1 MKDFSVKSKI
11 FIFIIYT
18 VFGELFRHWIRNYK
32 HTLDSKRFDTL
43 LRDVMGKY
51 DDQYKICWSLNCH
64 LFRLALYCS
73 KTLSEPWL
81 KGRIRTFG
89 YRLQRTIQT
98 CDITF
103 SASGRAHKVFFR
115 VVFLQRSSHLL
126 SYHIYDIYNDPRFL
140 TSKWYPSR
148 LRPVTDFFASWN

>member
-18 VFGELFRHWIRNYK
+18 VFGELLRHSSRDDK
-32 HTLDSKRFDTL
+32 HTLGSKQFNTL
-43 LRDVMGKY
+43 LRDVMAKY
-51 DDQYKICWSLNCH
+51 DDQNKICCSLNCH
-64 LFRLALYCS
+64 LFRLALFCS
-73 KTLSEPWL
+73 KSLSEPWL
-81 KGRIRTFG
+81 KGRIRTFL

-98 CDITF
+98 CDIAF
-103 SASGRAHKVFFR
+103 SVSGRAHKVFFR

-126 SYHIYDIYNDPRFL
+126 SYHMHDIYNDPRFL

-148 LRPVTDFFASWN
+148 LRPLTDFFASWN